1 LEIISVVVKRE
12 KSLQQI
18 LVEKRI
24 EEIVA
29 PFLQLKDEKEIEN
42 YFKNEYPIPVIV
54 NDLLKPLNKVDEKKL
69 SEKHKKLLNDWR
81 AHPAIKWGV
90 LANTTK

>member
-1 LEIISVVVKRE
+1 MVKDRK
-12 KSLQQI
+12 KSFKLI

-24 EEIVA
+24 DEIVA

-54 NDLLKPLNKVDEKKL
+54 NDLLKPLKKVK
-69 SEKHKKLLNDWR
+69 
-81 AHPAIKWGV
+81 
-90 LANTTK
+90 